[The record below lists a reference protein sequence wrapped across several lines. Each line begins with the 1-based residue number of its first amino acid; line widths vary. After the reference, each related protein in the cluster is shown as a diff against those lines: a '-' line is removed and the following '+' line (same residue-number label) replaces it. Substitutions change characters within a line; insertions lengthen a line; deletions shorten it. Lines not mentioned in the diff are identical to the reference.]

1 MIGNKKVFR
10 KLIIPVII
18 LALLI
23 LSGLG
28 VYKIYAKISSEKIT
42 EKAKGVE
49 RRYSILITGFF
60 DNSDFLK
67 QINDGVASVS
77 NFYDSVAHCFFP
89 ESQNKSRSLQYLFD
103 YAGYINADCVICY
116 FDSIYDSIRQPVN
129 IDGKVIPMISVGV
142 YSPGI
147 SKISHIGIDYEKL
160 KQKMV
165 EEVNLYFGKNEG
177 CLYILDVTETGKKS
191 EGNFSEELYSELKK
205 NKDISIYQF
214 SKMGK
219 TGLPIEDE
227 VRQQIASLGEVDLIL
242 SVSETAT
249 LIAAQSVLDLNIASK
264 TKIIGFGESH
274 ESLTYLKKG
283 FVLEL
288 FCSDAVDIGKKAVQ
302 QFFEYKETGST
313 SNYVTSD
320 IKIIKAQ

>member
-1 MIGNKKVFR
+1 MR
-10 KLIIPVII
+10 
-18 LALLI
+18 
-23 LSGLG
+23 
-28 VYKIYAKISSEKIT
+28 
-42 EKAKGVE
+42 
-49 RRYSILITGFF
+49 
-60 DNSDFLK
+60 
-67 QINDGVASVS
+67 
-77 NFYDSVAHCFFP
+77 NFV
-89 ESQNKSRSLQYLFD
+89 
-103 YAGYINADCVICY
+103 
-116 FDSIYDSIRQPVN
+116 
-129 IDGKVIPMISVGV
+129 
-142 YSPGI
+142 
-147 SKISHIGIDYEKL
+147 
-160 KQKMV
+160 
-165 EEVNLYFGKNEG
+165 
-177 CLYILDVTETGKKS
+177 
-191 EGNFSEELYSELKK
+191 LKK